1 LRASLDGCSTGFLI
15 EIVVFFGSFNSFHE
29 KDSVIPSGKLP
40 LHASGV
46 SRRTSIDAPRDPV
59 R

>member
-1 LRASLDGCSTGFLI
+1 LI
-15 EIVVFFGSFNSFHE
+15 EIVVFFGNFNSLHV